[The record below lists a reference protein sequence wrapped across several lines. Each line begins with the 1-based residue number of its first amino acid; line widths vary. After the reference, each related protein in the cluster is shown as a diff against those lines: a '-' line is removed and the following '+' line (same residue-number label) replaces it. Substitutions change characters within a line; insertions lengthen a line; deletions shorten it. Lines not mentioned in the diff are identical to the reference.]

1 MLAPLCF
8 LPFVIRK
15 PAKLILLIPF
25 ILINLMSN
33 YPYQADIGFQYH
45 FGTGAFLFYLAI
57 SNYSEMGAQRSKAI
71 VCAALCSIIIFSG
84 GVHGKLRYTE
94 SYYNNTETRQTIQ
107 SALELIPE
115 DASVSASTFFVPQL
129 SMRDVVYDLGYTD
142 KETEYIVVDLRV
154 EGPEDVEDF
163 MNNQYQI
170 LRYEEGIIAVFRNLQ
185 YAPTK

>member
-1 MLAPLCF
+1 
-8 LPFVIRK
+8 
-15 PAKLILLIPF
+15 
-25 ILINLMSN
+25 MSN

-45 FGTGAFLFYLAI
+45 FGTGAFLFYLVV
-57 SNYSEMGAQRSKAI
+57 SNYSEMGAMRSKAI

-84 GVHGKLRYTE
+84 GVYGKLKYAEIYHNYTD
-94 SYYNNTETRQTIQ
+94 TRQTIQ

-129 SMRDVVYDLGYTD
+129 SSRDVVYDLGYTD

-185 YAPTK
+185 YSPTK